1 VDGPTETAESTIALA
16 VIDFDPGR
24 RTVARTGWV
33 AVGAVHGLGRADF
46 VVTRIS
52 LPVARVWSMCGRYA
66 TTRSSPDLSQLFSA
80 FDETGGELEPDY
92 NVAPTDPTP
101 IVRVSETLQRRALT
115 VARWGLIPSWA
126 DSPRV
131 GVRMINA
138 RAETV
143 ATARA
148 FASSFQGRRCL
159 VPVDGWF
166 EWLERKPFYMTVPD
180 GLAFGGLWT
189 QNRFGISCAIVTT
202 AAMGRLTKVHSRM
215 PLLVQPERWEEWL
228 SAPADPALLTQASLG
243 YINAIELRPVGA
255 AIGNVRNDGPS
266 LIEPVE
272 QESLF

>member
-1 VDGPTETAESTIALA
+1 
-16 VIDFDPGR
+16 
-24 RTVARTGWV
+24 
-33 AVGAVHGLGRADF
+33 
-46 VVTRIS
+46 
-52 LPVARVWSMCGRYA
+52 MCGRYA
-66 TTRSSPDLSQLFSA
+66 TTRSSVDLSQLFAA
-80 FDETGGELEPDY
+80 FDETDGELAPDY

-101 IVRVSETLQRRALT
+101 IVRVSEAPQGRALS
-115 VARWGLIPSWA
+115 VARWGLVPSWA

-131 GVRMINA
+131 GARMINA

-180 GLAFGGLWT
+180 GFAFGGLWT
-189 QNRFGISCAIVTT
+189 RNRHGLSCAIVTT
-202 AAMGRLTKVHSRM
+202 AAMGRLTEVHSRM
-215 PLLVQPERWEEWL
+215 PLLIQPERWEEWL
-228 SAPADPALLTQASLG
+228 SAPADPALLTQASLS
-243 YINAIELRPVGA
+243 YINAIEVRPVGA

-266 LIEPVE
+266 LIEPLG